1 MCIHKEAHISVS
13 PFISQDCVFASGLP
27 GVPSVL
33 SVESDHV
40 WGKHGGRRMQGLWL
54 QLQRNS
60 GENAV
65 GTQVAILGLEVGILE
80 LGGPCLGWKDAAHGM
95 NAHKQ

>member
-1 MCIHKEAHISVS
+1 MRVRRNIKWGDHEGVSRRRRYVSVS
-13 PFISQDCVFASGLP
+13 PFILQDCVFAAGLP

-40 WGKHGGRRMQGLWL
+40 WGKHGGRKMQGLWL
-54 QLQRNS
+54 QLQRYS

-65 GTQVAILGLEVGILE
+65 GTQVAGSGLE
-80 LGGPCLGWKDAAHGM
+80 GG
-95 NAHKQ
+95 